1 MSREGSQLA
10 DYYPILA
17 RAVSQLATDNAQDR
31 QELYEHVRTILITQL
46 RKDQR
51 ISALGII
58 DERIAL
64 ESAILKLEAE
74 LPSLDER
81 RPETFD
87 TNIPLHDAHDE
98 IENSFH
104 AGIESTFTDRG
115 KPPRTQGLRCRI
127 LTRSARPAPRCHRGP
142 ATRSGRTGRRA
153 SRRRRRAR
161 PCRRP
166 TR

>member
-1 MSREGSQLA
+1 MA

-17 RAVSQLATDNAQDR
+17 RAVSQLATDNSQAR
-31 QELYEHVRTILITQL
+31 QEMYEHVRTILITQL

-104 AGIESTFTDRG
+104 AAKNSS
-115 KPPRTQGLRCRI
+115 P
-127 LTRSARPAPRCHRGP
+127 
-142 ATRSGRTGRRA
+142 
-153 SRRRRRAR
+153 SRFV
-161 PCRRP
+161 PKKLSD
-166 TR
+166 

>member
-51 ISALGII
+51 ISGLGII

-74 LPSLDER
+74 LPSLDDR

-104 AGIESTFTDRG
+104 AAKNSS
-115 KPPRTQGLRCRI
+115 P
-127 LTRSARPAPRCHRGP
+127 
-142 ATRSGRTGRRA
+142 
-153 SRRRRRAR
+153 SRLV
-161 PCRRP
+161 PKKLSE
-166 TR
+166 

>member
-17 RAVSQLATDNAQDR
+17 RAVSQLATDNSQAR
-31 QELYEHVRTILITQL
+31 QEMYEHVRTILITQL

-51 ISALGII
+51 ISGLGII

-74 LPSLDER
+74 LPSLDDR

-98 IENSFH
+98 IENSFR
-104 AGIESTFTDRG
+104 AAKNSSDIAFDFASL
-115 KPPRTQGLRCRI
+115 LREPA
-127 LTRSARPAPRCHRGP
+127 SPAPPSNNSCIGVFP
-142 ATRSGRTGRRA
+142 PP
-153 SRRRRRAR
+153 SRLF
-161 PCRRP
+161 PKKLSK
-166 TR
+166 